1 MLCEIA
7 GIEPA
12 YRTMNPIKQVLRSSQ
27 TGALC
32 LKHKKIN
39 EVFFHLRHSIQNSYQ
54 HYFYNEHNREYL
66 KCLFHI
72 AISSFF
78 FMFIVLLYR
87 TSPVVIFCALTLI
100 RTQSF
105 NQLGLCL
112 SNSLALV
119 LNIISL
125 ASDTGIDLLLISL
138 LLFEPVEDTQ
148 SIQI

>member
-12 YRTMNPIKQVLRSSQ
+12 YRTMNPIKQMLRSSQ

-39 EVFFHLRHSIQNSYQ
+39 EEIFLTYAIAS
-54 HYFYNEHNREYL
+54 
-66 KCLFHI
+66 KI
-72 AISSFF
+72 AIST
-78 FMFIVLLYR
+78 I
-87 TSPVVIFCALTLI
+87 
-100 RTQSF
+100 
-105 NQLGLCL
+105 
-112 SNSLALV
+112 V

-138 LLFEPVEDTQ
+138 LLSEPVEDTQ
-148 SIQI
+148 FIQI